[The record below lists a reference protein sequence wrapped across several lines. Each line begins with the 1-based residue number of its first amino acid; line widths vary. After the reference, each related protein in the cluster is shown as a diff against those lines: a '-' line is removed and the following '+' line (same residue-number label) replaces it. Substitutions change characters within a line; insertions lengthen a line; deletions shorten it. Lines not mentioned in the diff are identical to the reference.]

1 MRGRASPTRGS
12 PLPTCPVHT
21 YLPDDLMVKV
31 NVASMAH
38 GLEARSSLL
47 DHVLMDWAAGIPA
60 ELRMARGVT
69 KALFKSVMEPYLPP
83 ELLYRP
89 KMGFSPQLISRY
101 GIISK
106 S

>member
-1 MRGRASPTRGS
+1 
-12 PLPTCPVHT
+12 
-21 YLPDDLMVKV
+21 MVKV
-31 NVASMAH
+31 DVASMAH
-38 GLEARSSLL
+38 GLEARSPLL
-47 DHVLMDWAAGIPA
+47 DHVLMDWTAGIPA

-106 S
+106 R